1 VTIAVETRNQAEA
14 VLATAT
20 VDVELPSETNGT

>member
-1 VTIAVETRNQAEA
+1 MRNQAEA

>member
-1 VTIAVETRNQAEA
+1 MQNQAQA